1 VQSLRGGVR
10 ARVANQPPTAF
21 FFMQK
26 AWLIFR
32 LDEFVRLH
40 IFRRFA
46 RPHVARMHCQ
56 RRCSIVALQKYSY
69 LGNLPPLVIRLRVN
83 VKRAAPFQR
92 QFQRNPAYISIS
104 MLSFLKVLKR
114 RFVFQVFNRTHAIA
128 SAS

>member
-1 VQSLRGGVR
+1 
-10 ARVANQPPTAF
+10 
-21 FFMQK
+21 MQK
-26 AWLIFR
+26 AWRKSLNGA
-32 LDEFVRLH
+32 FVRLH

-46 RPHVARMHCQ
+46 RAVVATMHYQ

-83 VKRAAPFQR
+83 VKQAAPLRR

-104 MLSFLKVLKR
+104 MLSFLKALIW